1 MLFQKNLQDLIKFSK
16 CAGDPQSFL
25 SSSLAEIKS
34 EIKSQDIRV
43 KTSALLKLYFVPQP
57 LNPPFLIFFSSKWR
71 ISIFVGL
78 ILISFN

>member
-43 KTSALLKLYFVPQP
+43 KTSALLKLYFVPTPHPTHPFKTFVAQNGGLRYP
-57 LNPPFLIFFSSKWR
+57 L
-71 ISIFVGL
+71 G
-78 ILISFN
+78 